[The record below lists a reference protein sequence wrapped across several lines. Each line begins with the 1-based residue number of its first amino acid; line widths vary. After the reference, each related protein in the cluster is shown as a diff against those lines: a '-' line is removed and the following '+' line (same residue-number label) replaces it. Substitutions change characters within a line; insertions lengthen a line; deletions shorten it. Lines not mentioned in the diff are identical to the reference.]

1 LAKRIN
7 ARLVA
12 ERRVDQPDIAAFEV
26 APVAPGFEAEHLTT
40 GLPAVAD
47 LTAGGAA
54 GARFPLVPKRFEKTR
69 APRRSAIFMQR
80 LDRKWCFGVVNRR
93 ERSGGMKPLIYLV

>member
-26 APVAPGFEAEHLTT
+26 APVAPGFEAERLIT

-54 GARFPLVPKRFEKTR
+54 GVRVPLVPKCFEKTR
-69 APRRSAIFMQR
+69 APAP
-80 LDRKWCFGVVNRR
+80 FGHFYTAARPQMVFQART
-93 ERSGGMKPLIYLV
+93 K